1 MCTAKEEGGIRCHS
15 HALKALKAAQ
25 KSGDET
31 RINEATKDYY
41 CTNEGIRELYENV
54 EGNDDF
60 ELRYYLEMRITRME
74 TNKIFASSLSDE
86 EKINKK
92 LEIADKRNGT
102 DKLRKLCDAE
112 LVKIR
117 RGMAQY
123 AKSEHNIVELFAKGA
138 KFRYK
143 GRSFTSISAGKP
155 TVANGGGEG
164 KTDIYIEAKDEFGK
178 KEEIKISFKQKN
190 ADSYE
195 NWVSAERAKDILG
208 PAWQQIL
215 RHSIKENHTS
225 FKSSYSDSQRISIE
239 NGRPAAVLGYAV
251 DIRSKPRT
259 LSTKLNLTHQ
269 QKKEIYS
276 GATLHPNKRNCLV
289 DGKRV
294 INSGVATH
302 ILVANSIKTPQEAI
316 DKMVSMDEYA
326 KNHKGELYLAY
337 KTVNARQSKGWSAQ
351 TRPLAVSVERYKDN
365 DGSIKRR
372 LKYDNPL
379 EYSSKDS
386 LENFLDVNNFKKA
399 NRPI

>member
-25 KSGDET
+25 KSGDEAK
-31 RINEATKDYY
+31 INEAMKDYY
-41 CTNEGIRELYENV
+41 CTNEGIRELYEDV

-60 ELRYYLEMRITRME
+60 ELRYYLEMRVTRME

-86 EKINKK
+86 EKMNKK

-123 AKSEHNIVELFAKGA
+123 AKSEQNIVELFAKGA

-155 TVANGGGEG
+155 TVANGRGEG
-164 KTDIYIEAKDEFGK
+164 KTDIYIKARDEAGNE
-178 KEEIKISFKQKN
+178 EEIKISFKQKN

-208 PAWQQIL
+208 PKWKDVFQRSINENSANFNSAYLNAQEASRL
-215 RHSIKENHTS
+215 RGGDTCM
-225 FKSSYSDSQRISIE
+225 
-239 NGRPAAVLGYAV
+239 LGYAV
-251 DIRSKPRT
+251 DIRSKQRL
-259 LSTKLNLTHQ
+259 LSTKLELTNE
-269 QKKEIYS
+269 QKMNIYS
-276 GATLHPNKRNCLV
+276 GATLPKDKRNCLV
-289 DGKRV
+289 GRDK
-294 INSGVATH
+294 IENSGVATH
-302 ILVANSIKTPQEAI
+302 ILVANSIKSPQQAINKMVAI
-316 DKMVSMDEYA
+316 DEYV
-326 KNHKGELYLAY
+326 KTHKGDLYLAY
-337 KTVNARQSKGWSAQ
+337 KAVNARKSKGWNAP
-351 TRPLAVSVERYKDN
+351 TRPLALSIERRRDN
-365 DGSIKRR
+365 DGKIKRKFNFSNPFGCNSKEA
-372 LKYDNPL
+372 LKNL
-379 EYSSKDS
+379 
-386 LENFLDVNNFKKA
+386 LDTFALKKA